1 MRTPPT
7 QIHRPH
13 RARRGF
19 NLLEMLIALALTAA
33 LMAATMVA
41 LDASFMAYQTTTELA
56 STHTAS
62 SVGPPVRNQH
72 QEIQHIDEVVAV
84 QVGAAIL

>member
-7 QIHRPH
+7 QIHRPR

-41 LDASFMAYQTTTELA
+41 LVVPGF
-56 STHTAS
+56 
-62 SVGPPVRNQH
+62 SVRDPSRRGRRRCLVIRRL
-72 QEIQHIDEVVAV
+72 
-84 QVGAAIL
+84 QVNYG

>member
-7 QIHRPH
+7 RIHRPR

-33 LMAATMVA
+33 LMAATLVA
-41 LDASFMAYQTTTELA
+41 LDASFMA
-56 STHTAS
+56 
-62 SVGPPVRNQH
+62 
-72 QEIQHIDEVVAV
+72 
-84 QVGAAIL
+84 